1 MKASDLFVKCLEEEG
16 IEYIFG
22 VPGEENADFI
32 ISLEK
37 SNKIKF
43 ILTRH
48 EQGAAFMA
56 EIYGRLTGHTAG
68 CLGTL
73 GPGATNLMTGVA
85 DANMDKAPLLA
96 ITGQGSLQRLHKESH
111 QIMDVV
117 SMFDPVTKWS
127 TSVVHPDN
135 IPEIIRKAVRIARS
149 EKPGA
154 VHIELPEDIASREAV
169 TEPMKPQRYRRPVT
183 DDKIID
189 QAWEILQNAR
199 HPIILAGNGCIRRR
213 ASKQL
218 RLFCEKTGI
227 GVINTFMAKGCVD
240 MDADYCLYTIGLQAR
255 DVVACALDN
264 ADVVITLGYDMVEYH
279 PSLWN
284 KGKDRQI
291 IHADFLPA
299 EIDACYHPQTELVG
313 DLAHTLWMLN
323 QRVDANGGFSFDRSH
338 QIATRRTMSEEIAW
352 YKDDD
357 THGCIRPQKVLWDC
371 RQVMGPDDILLSDV
385 GAHKMWVARHY
396 QCHEPN
402 TCLIPNGFCSMGFAL
417 PGAISAALVH
427 PARRILAVAGD
438 GGFLMNVQEMETAKR
453 LNVNIVTMIW
463 EDHAYGLI
471 EWKQETGFG
480 KHTNLSFD
488 NPDWLQL
495 ARAFGWYGH
504 RVENSR
510 DLVSTLET
518 AFSEQGPSLIVVP
531 IDYRENLLLTERL
544 GDICCPI

>member
-1 MKASDLFVKCLEEEG
+1 
-16 IEYIFG
+16 
-22 VPGEENADFI
+22 
-32 ISLEK
+32 
-37 SNKIKF
+37 
-43 ILTRH
+43 
-48 EQGAAFMA
+48 
-56 EIYGRLTGHTAG
+56 
-68 CLGTL
+68 
-73 GPGATNLMTGVA
+73 
-85 DANMDKAPLLA
+85 
-96 ITGQGSLQRLHKESH
+96 
-111 QIMDVV
+111 
-117 SMFDPVTKWS
+117 
-127 TSVVHPDN
+127 
-135 IPEIIRKAVRIARS
+135 
-149 EKPGA
+149 
-154 VHIELPEDIASREAV
+154 
-169 TEPMKPQRYRRPVT
+169 
-183 DDKIID
+183 
-189 QAWEILQNAR
+189 
-199 HPIILAGNGCIRRR
+199 
-213 ASKQL
+213 
-218 RLFCEKTGI
+218 
-227 GVINTFMAKGCVD
+227 
-240 MDADYCLYTIGLQAR
+240 
-255 DVVACALDN
+255 
-264 ADVVITLGYDMVEYH
+264 
-279 PSLWN
+279 
-284 KGKDRQI
+284 
-291 IHADFLPA
+291 
-299 EIDACYHPQTELVG
+299 
-313 DLAHTLWMLN
+313 
-323 QRVDANGGFSFDRSH
+323 
-338 QIATRRTMSEEIAW
+338 AW